1 MYLQAVEDL
10 MATFGW
16 LWSTAYLLHNGPA
29 SYSFVARLS
38 RVSGGAVAKASLN
51 RANKSQGVDPK
62 LSDLPMGRM
71 KYP

>member
-10 MATFGW
+10 MAAFGR

-29 SYSFVARLS
+29 SYSSVARLS

-51 RANKSQGVDPK
+51 RATKSQGVDPK
-62 LSDLPMGRM
+62 LSDLPMGRV